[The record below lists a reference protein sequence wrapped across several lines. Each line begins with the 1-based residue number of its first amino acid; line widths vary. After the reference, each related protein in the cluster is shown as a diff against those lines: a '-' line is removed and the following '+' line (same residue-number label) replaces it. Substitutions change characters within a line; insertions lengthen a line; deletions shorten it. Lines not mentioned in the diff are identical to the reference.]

1 MAFTDDLALQRV
13 QRGEQSCCSVAF
25 VIVGQSSATPLF
37 EGQSRLRPV
46 QRLNLA
52 LFVDAKHHRLLRRI
66 QIQTHYV
73 GHLFQELRIARE
85 LESLRKMRLQ
95 LMSAPDSVDCG
106 LADAL
111 VLRHGPA
118 TPMCHPRWFGL
129 QRRIHN
135 GGDPVDSIHGLS
147 SPPRSNIPKTVQP
160 LFAKPL
166 PPKNDRV
173 PVHRKLLRNSDV
185 GLPRRSARH
194 NPAAQRHLLRSSMCR
209 NPMLKLF
216 PIHSRKLT
224 WHAHGPRIIRHTTF
238 VWLFVRHYTS
248 YLAGC

>member
-1 MAFTDDLALQRV
+1 LV
-13 QRGEQSCCSVAF
+13 CSVAF
-25 VIVGQSSATPLF
+25 T
-37 EGQSRLRPV
+37 
-46 QRLNLA
+46 
-52 LFVDAKHHRLLRRI
+52 
-66 QIQTHYV
+66 
-73 GHLFQELRIARE
+73 
-85 LESLRKMRLQ
+85 
-95 LMSAPDSVDCG
+95 
-106 LADAL
+106 
-111 VLRHGPA
+111 
-118 TPMCHPRWFGL
+118 
-129 QRRIHN
+129 N

-248 YLAGC
+248 LKRGKGPGLLRPFCLTRMNSSLWFAANRKRIALRGVIRTRAPDHVITPDHIRPAHSGQRLLADCRVVNRYRRLRGHAGTE